1 MRRLLVVDDSG
12 EVRRSVRGVLDT
24 ALGNLEIGE
33 AAAAAE
39 ALALVEREPWDAVL
53 LDLSLPDRR
62 GMDALRDLV
71 RLRPGLPI
79 LVMSL
84 HPEAEY
90 GPAVRAA
97 GAAGYVAKGSAPE
110 AIAAAVAAVLPAGLA
125 AKAESSGAS

>member
-1 MRRLLVVDDSG
+1 MRRVLVVDDSG
-12 EVRRSVRGVLDT
+12 EVRRTVRALLEA
-24 ALGNLEIGE
+24 ALGDLAIGE

-39 ALALVEREPWDAVL
+39 ALALVERQPWDAVL

-71 RLRPGLPI
+71 RLRPRLPV

-84 HPEAEY
+84 HPEAAY

-110 AIAAAVAAVLPAGLA
+110 AIVAAVAAVLPAPLGA
-125 AKAESSGAS
+125 SPESSGVR